1 MEMKKC
7 FFKNAFV
14 RAAKR
19 KVEEEV
25 QSSLFSSMSGLV
37 LSRKKMVDIN
47 LSFKKLKLSDDDVSK
62 NASDD
67 SDGLSDD
74 VSDGSNDTCSSL
86 GKGVTTKPNC
96 SSAVE
101 ADLVVENNDVKKQ
114 EAANVPLSAVLFSR
128 GNGEAMT
135 SDVQCSYE
143 FQRC

>member
-47 LSFKKLKLSDDDVSK
+47 LSFKNLKLSDDDVSK

-67 SDGLSDD
+67 SDGLSGD
-74 VSDGSNDTCSSL
+74 VSDFSDDTCSSL
-86 GKGVTTKPNC
+86 GKGVI
-96 SSAVE
+96 S
-101 ADLVVENNDVKKQ
+101 
-114 EAANVPLSAVLFSR
+114 
-128 GNGEAMT
+128 
-135 SDVQCSYE
+135 
-143 FQRC
+143 